1 MSGMQNINDLCFL
14 QVNGVSKLEKEI
26 NETKD
31 ILCKVIDKDALH
43 RNEITQ
49 EIEGIELKQST
60 RRPQTKQET
69 LVKNK
74 RNSDVDTLRSASSFK
89 SLSASKN
96 TFSSRQPSFKESKT
110 ASNKPIDYKRLKV
123 DEMISKHLELTQL
136 Y

>member
-14 QVNGVSKLEKEI
+14 RVNGVSKLEKEI

-43 RNEITQ
+43 RNEITK

-69 LVKNK
+69 KMNK
-74 RNSDVDTLRSASSFK
+74 RNSQTSLKSGSSFK

-96 TFSSRQPSFKESKT
+96 TYSSRQPSFKE
-110 ASNKPIDYKRLKV
+110 
-123 DEMISKHLELTQL
+123 
-136 Y
+136 